1 MPRGGQLARQ
11 WRLLQLIDRP
21 AGVTDADAELD
32 CVVRTI
38 WRDLRVLQD
47 AGFPIYDDKASDGQQ
62 GLWRVSEEFKQKL
75 PLKLSLAELAALLMS
90 RQLLAPAGAS
100 LLGPA
105 VTSAFDK
112 ITGVLSRDAMQV
124 IDRMRDTVGVRAFG
138 AKLQLPVTE
147 HLPDVQDALVEHRGL
162 RIRYHSFQRD
172 EETKREV
179 DPYHLTYFNGGL

>member
-21 AGVTDADAELD
+21 AGVTVADAAAELD

-47 AGFPIYDDKASDGQQ
+47 AGFPIYDDRAPNGQQ

-75 PLKLSLAELAALLMS
+75 PLKLSLAELAAL
-90 RQLLAPAGAS
+90 
-100 LLGPA
+100 
-105 VTSAFDK
+105 
-112 ITGVLSRDAMQV
+112 VLSRDALQV

-147 HLPDVQDALVEHRGL
+147 HLPAVQDALVEHRGL
-162 RIRYHSFQRD
+162 RIRYYSFQRD

-179 DPYHLTYFNGGL
+179 D

>member
-11 WRLLQLIDRP
+11 WRLLQLIGRP
-21 AGVTDADAELD
+21 VGVTVADAAADLD

-47 AGFPIYDDKASDGQQ
+47 AGFPIYDDKAPDGQQ

-90 RQLLAPAGAS
+90 RQLLAPTGPS

-105 VTSAFDK
+105 AASALDK
-112 ITGVLSRDAMQV
+112 ITAALTRD
-124 IDRMRDTVGVRAFG
+124 
-138 AKLQLPVTE
+138 
-147 HLPDVQDALVEHRGL
+147 
-162 RIRYHSFQRD
+162 
-172 EETKREV
+172 
-179 DPYHLTYFNGGL
+179 